1 MWDPG
6 NESCACEHQDSLL
19 GDCAGKSQ
27 HVSLLLWLPATF
39 WSMSQL
45 CLGSW
50 ICLRTLPMTRQAAC
64 EHERWSS
71 CQKASLPW
79 SCYGEDTN
87 AEPAPLLWPRPAP
100 WVKRHLHLPVS
111 HCDLAWANGWRD
123 LILESSIL
131 GRLHFIYVLFNLAC
145 LPFTDAKLSFF
156 FSRVLLL
163 ATCSSHSQQL
173 CQHSQPVASQLG
185 ALGKSGMI
193 WFCCWNILEDK
204 SCALQVSRFEDKS
217 ECLQNTKRVQILSCS
232 QDRMNHSKI

>member
-1 MWDPG
+1 MWNPG

-19 GDCAGKSQ
+19 EDCAGKSQ

-39 WSMSQL
+39 WSMSQF

-71 CQKASLPW
+71 CQKASLPR

-100 WVKRHLHLPVS
+100 WVKRHLHLPIS

-131 GRLHFIYVLFNLAC
+131 GRLQPYLCTFKSSMPSLYSCKIVLF
-145 LPFTDAKLSFF
+145 SQ
-156 FSRVLLL
+156 VLLL
-163 ATCSSHSQQL
+163 VTCSSYSQQL
-173 CQHSQPVASQLG
+173 YQHSQPVASQLG

-204 SCALQVSRFEDKS
+204 MCPQG
-217 ECLQNTKRVQILSCS
+217 QQIW
-232 QDRMNHSKI
+232 R